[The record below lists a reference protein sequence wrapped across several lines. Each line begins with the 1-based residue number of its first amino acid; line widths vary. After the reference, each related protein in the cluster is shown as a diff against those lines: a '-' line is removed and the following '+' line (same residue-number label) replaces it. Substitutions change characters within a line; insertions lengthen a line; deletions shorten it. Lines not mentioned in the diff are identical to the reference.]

1 MNIRKIVL
9 AGTTAILGGW
19 SPALAEGV
27 LNILNY
33 PDYLPPVLS
42 EKFEKDT
49 GIKLVLTPI
58 DSNETLLAKLQTG
71 TAGYDAAV
79 ATDYMVDILRKENL
93 IEEAAIKDLP
103 HYSNLLPLFHG
114 AYYDPENNFA
124 LPYQYGSTSLMV
136 DSAVLPDAPR
146 SLSLIFDPPEGAVGR
161 INVHR
166 DMHDVINAALR
177 YLDYPRCN
185 SNPEQLRAVNELLT
199 KIKPSIRSVNS
210 AGTVDLL
217 ASGDVVVSQIW
228 SGAGLRARRERATLE
243 YIYTEEGYT
252 GWVDSLVMVRGSENS
267 ENVRIFMDWLLLPEN
282 SAILTNHAGYGS
294 PVSGAAEFLSD
305 ELRNSPET
313 NPPEGSPA
321 PEFVP
326 NCAPDV
332 IALYDRIWT
341 NFLK

>member
-1 MNIRKIVL
+1 MTRMRTVL
-9 AGTTAILGGW
+9 AGTVVALGGVL
-19 SPALAEGV
+19 PAWADGV

-33 PDYLPPVLS
+33 PDYLPPALT

-49 GIKLVLTPI
+49 GIQLVLTPI

-79 ATDYMVDILRKENL
+79 ATDYMVDILRKEGL
-93 IEEAAIKDLP
+93 IQEAGIKDLA
-103 HYSNLLPLFHG
+103 HFGNLLPMFHS
-114 AYYDPENNFA
+114 AYYDPDNGFA
-124 LPYQYGSTSLMV
+124 LPYQYGSTSIMV
-136 DSAVLPDAPR
+136 DAAVLPDAPS
-146 SLSLIFDPPEGAVGR
+146 SLSLIFEPPAEAVGR

-166 DMHDVINAALR
+166 DMHDVSNAALR

-185 SNPEQLRAVNELLT
+185 SNPEQLRAVNDLLMQ
-199 KIKPSIRSVNS
+199 IKPTIRSVNS

-228 SGAGLRARRERATLE
+228 SGAGLRARRERESLQ

-252 GWVDSLVMVRGSENS
+252 GWVDSLVMVSGAENS

-282 SAILTNHAGYGS
+282 SAALTNHAGYGS
-294 PVSGAAEFLSD
+294 PVNGAAEFLSD

-313 NPPEGSPA
+313 NPPEGSVA

-326 NCAPDV
+326 NCSPEV